1 MYVIAG
7 LGNPGREYENTRHN
21 IGFRFIED
29 IAKKYQ
35 ITMLERKHKAI
46 VGRGYIDGHKVI
58 LVKPLTY
65 MNLSGESIREVTD
78 YYKVDVTT
86 QLVVVSD
93 DINLD
98 VGQLRIRKKGS
109 AGGHNGLKNIILHLG
124 REDFMRIRMGVSDKP
139 QGYDLKDYVLGHFTD
154 REQKMLEETFEKAE
168 QAVRMIMQGD
178 VDGAMNRYN
187 TKKKPQPEITLGE
200 KAPAGQ
206 QRNS

>member
-1 MYVIAG
+1 MFIIAG

-21 IGFRFIED
+21 IGFLVIDD

-35 ITMLERKHKAI
+35 ITMLERKHKAVI
-46 VGRGYIDGHKVI
+46 GKGYIDGHKVV

-65 MNLSGESIREVTD
+65 MNQSGESIRQATD

-93 DINLD
+93 DISLD

-124 REDFMRIRMGVSDKP
+124 SENFIRIRMGVSDKP

-154 REQKMLEETFEKAE
+154 KEKKVLEETSGKAAE
-168 QAVRMIMQGD
+168 AIRMILQGD

-187 TKKKPQPEITLGE
+187 TKKIV
-200 KAPAGQ
+200 
-206 QRNS
+206 

>member
-1 MYVIAG
+1 MFIIAG

-21 IGFRFIED
+21 IGFLVIDD

-35 ITMLERKHKAI
+35 ITMLERKHKAVI
-46 VGRGYIDGHKVI
+46 GKGYIDGHKVI

-65 MNLSGESIREVTD
+65 MNQSGESIRQAAD

-93 DINLD
+93 DISLD

-124 REDFMRIRMGVSDKP
+124 SENFIRIRMGVSDKP

-154 REQKMLEETFEKAE
+154 KEKKVLEETSGKAAE
-168 QAVRMIMQGD
+168 AIRMILQGD

-187 TKKKPQPEITLGE
+187 TKKKV
-200 KAPAGQ
+200 
-206 QRNS
+206 

>member
-1 MYVIAG
+1 MFIIAG

-21 IGFRFIED
+21 IGFRVIDD

-46 VGRGYIDGHKVI
+46 IGKGYIDGQKVV

-86 QLVVVSD
+86 QLVVFSD
-93 DINLD
+93 DISLD

-124 REDFMRIRMGVSDKP
+124 SENFIRIRMGVSDKP

-154 REQKMLEETFEKAE
+154 KEKKLLEETSGKAVE
-168 QAVRMIMQGD
+168 AIRMILQGD

-187 TKKKPQPEITLGE
+187 TKKGKGTAQET
-200 KAPAGQ
+200 A
-206 QRNS
+206 

>member
-21 IGFRFIED
+21 IGFRFIDD

-46 VGRGYIDGHKVI
+46 VGRGYIDGQKVI

-124 REDFMRIRMGVSDKP
+124 REDFTRIRMGVSDKP
-139 QGYDLKDYVLGHFTD
+139 QGYDLKDYVLGHFTN
-154 REQKMLEETFEKAE
+154 REQKTLEETFEKAE

>member
-1 MYVIAG
+1 MFIIAG

-21 IGFRFIED
+21 IGFHVIDE
-29 IAKKYQ
+29 IAGKYQ
-35 ITMLERKHKAI
+35 IAMLERKHKAI
-46 VGRGYIDGHKVI
+46 VGKGYIDGERVV

-78 YYKVDVTT
+78 YYKVDT
-86 QLVVVSD
+86 QTGLVVISD
-93 DINLD
+93 DISLD

-124 REDFMRIRMGVSDKP
+124 SENFIRIRMGVSDKP

-154 REQKMLEETFEKAE
+154 GEKERLADTCGKAAE
-168 QAVRMIMQGD
+168 AVRMILRGD

-187 TKKKPQPEITLGE
+187 TKKKVEQNGNPHPDSGPGGNL
-200 KAPAGQ
+200 
-206 QRNS
+206 RN

>member
-1 MYVIAG
+1 MFVIAG

-21 IGFRFIED
+21 IGFRVIDD

-35 ITMLERKHKAI
+35 IAMLERKHKAVI
-46 VGRGYIDGHKVI
+46 GKGYIDGQKVI

-78 YYKVDVTT
+78 YYKVDVTA

-93 DINLD
+93 DISLD

-124 REDFMRIRMGVSDKP
+124 HENFIRIRMGVSDKP

-154 REQKMLEETFEKAE
+154 RETKALEETSEKAE
-168 QAVRMIMQGD
+168 QAIRMIMQGD

-187 TKKKPQPEITLGE
+187 TKKKTQSETVM
-200 KAPAGQ
+200 
-206 QRNS
+206 RNS

>member
-21 IGFRFIED
+21 IGFRFIDD
-29 IAKKYQ
+29 IAQKYQ

-46 VGRGYIDGHKVI
+46 IGKGYIDGQKVI

-124 REDFMRIRMGVSDKP
+124 DENFMRIRMGVSDKP

-154 REQKMLEETFEKAE
+154 GELKTLEETFERAG

-187 TKKKPQPEITLGE
+187 TKKKPQPEG
-200 KAPAGQ
+200 AM
-206 QRNS
+206 RNS

>member
-1 MYVIAG
+1 MFVIAG

-21 IGFRFIED
+21 IGFRVIDD

-35 ITMLERKHKAI
+35 IAMLERKHKAI
-46 VGRGYIDGHKVI
+46 IGKGYIDGQKVI

-93 DINLD
+93 DISLD

-109 AGGHNGLKNIILHLG
+109 AGGHNGLKNIIQHLG
-124 REDFMRIRMGVSDKP
+124 HENFMRIRMGVSDKP

-154 REQKMLEETFEKAE
+154 GEKKLLEETSRNAVE
-168 QAVRMIMQGD
+168 AVRMILQGD

-187 TKKKPQPEITLGE
+187 
-200 KAPAGQ
+200 
-206 QRNS
+206 

>member
-1 MYVIAG
+1 MFIIAG

-21 IGFRFIED
+21 IGFLVID
-29 IAKKYQ
+29 GIAKKYQ
-35 ITMLERKHKAI
+35 ITMLERKHKAVI
-46 VGRGYIDGHKVI
+46 GKGYIDGHKVV

-65 MNLSGESIREVTD
+65 MNQSGESIRQATD

-93 DINLD
+93 DISLD

-124 REDFMRIRMGVSDKP
+124 SENFIRIRMGVSDKP

-154 REQKMLEETFEKAE
+154 KEKKVLEETSGKAAE
-168 QAVRMIMQGD
+168 AIRMILQGD

-187 TKKKPQPEITLGE
+187 TKKKV
-200 KAPAGQ
+200 
-206 QRNS
+206 

>member
-1 MYVIAG
+1 MFIIAG

-21 IGFRFIED
+21 IGFLVIDD

-35 ITMLERKHKAI
+35 ITMLERKHKAVI
-46 VGRGYIDGHKVI
+46 GKGYIDGHKVV

-65 MNLSGESIREVTD
+65 MNQSGESIRQATD

-93 DINLD
+93 DISLD

-124 REDFMRIRMGVSDKP
+124 SENFIRIRMGVSDKP

-154 REQKMLEETFEKAE
+154 KEKKVLEETSGKAAE
-168 QAVRMIMQGD
+168 AIRMILQGD

-187 TKKKPQPEITLGE
+187 TKK
-200 KAPAGQ
+200 
-206 QRNS
+206 NV

>member
-1 MYVIAG
+1 MFIIAG
-7 LGNPGREYENTRHN
+7 LGNPGKEYENTRHN
-21 IGFRFIED
+21 IGFYVIDD

-35 ITMLERKHKAI
+35 ITMLERKHKAVI
-46 VGRGYIDGHKVI
+46 GKGYIDGHRVV

-65 MNLSGESIREVTD
+65 MNQSGESIRQATD

-93 DINLD
+93 DISLD

-124 REDFMRIRMGVSDKP
+124 SENFIRIRMGVSDKP

-154 REQKMLEETFEKAE
+154 KEKKQLEETSGKAAE
-168 QAVRMIMQGD
+168 AIRMILQGD

-187 TKKKPQPEITLGE
+187 TKKKAE
-200 KAPAGQ
+200 
-206 QRNS
+206 

>member
-1 MYVIAG
+1 MFIIAG

-21 IGFRFIED
+21 IGFQVIDD

-46 VGRGYIDGHKVI
+46 IGKGYIDGHKVI

-65 MNLSGESIREVTD
+65 MNLSGESIREAAD

-86 QLVVVSD
+86 QLVVISD
-93 DINLD
+93 DISLN
-98 VGQLRIRKKGS
+98 VGQLRIRKRGS

-124 REDFMRIRMGVSDKP
+124 SENFIRIRMGVSDKP

-154 REQKMLEETFEKAE
+154 KEKEVLEETSEKAQE
-168 QAVRMIMQGD
+168 AVRMILQGD
-178 VDGAMNRYN
+178 VDGAMNQYN
-187 TKKKPQPEITLGE
+187 TKKKVE
-200 KAPAGQ
+200 
-206 QRNS
+206 

>member
-1 MYVIAG
+1 MFVIVG
-7 LGNPGREYENTRHN
+7 LGNPSKEYENTRHN
-21 IGFRFIED
+21 IGFLVIDD

-35 ITMLERKHKAI
+35 ITMLERKHKAVI
-46 VGRGYIDGHKVI
+46 GKGYIDGHKVV

-65 MNLSGESIREVTD
+65 MNQSGESIRQATD

-93 DINLD
+93 DISLD

-124 REDFMRIRMGVSDKP
+124 SENFIRIRMGVSDKP

-154 REQKMLEETFEKAE
+154 KEKKVLEETSGKAAE
-168 QAVRMIMQGD
+168 AIRMILQGD

-187 TKKKPQPEITLGE
+187 TKKKV
-200 KAPAGQ
+200 
-206 QRNS
+206 

>member
-21 IGFRFIED
+21 IGFRFIDD

-46 VGRGYIDGHKVI
+46 VGRGYIDGQKVI

-124 REDFMRIRMGVSDKP
+124 REDFTRIRMGVSDKP

-154 REQKMLEETFEKAE
+154 REQKTLEETFEKAE

-187 TKKKPQPEITLGE
+187 TKKKPQP
-200 KAPAGQ
+200 
-206 QRNS
+206 

>member
-1 MYVIAG
+1 MFIIAG

-21 IGFRFIED
+21 IGFLVIDD

-35 ITMLERKHKAI
+35 ITMLERKHKAVI
-46 VGRGYIDGHKVI
+46 GKGYIDGHKVV

-65 MNLSGESIREVTD
+65 MNQSGESIRQATD

-93 DINLD
+93 DISLD

-124 REDFMRIRMGVSDKP
+124 SENFIRIRMGVSDKP

-154 REQKMLEETFEKAE
+154 KEKKVLEETSGKVAE
-168 QAVRMIMQGD
+168 AIRMILQGD

-187 TKKKPQPEITLGE
+187 TKKKV
-200 KAPAGQ
+200 
-206 QRNS
+206 